1 MISDQL
7 GEMSQLASNLL
18 AMPSNL
24 QDRFGRTMC
33 LDQCLAFPKRES
45 AGRPP
50 SQRANDRER

>member
-1 MISDQL
+1 
-7 GEMSQLASNLL
+7 MSQLASNLL

-50 SQRANDRER
+50 MRGEFQSY